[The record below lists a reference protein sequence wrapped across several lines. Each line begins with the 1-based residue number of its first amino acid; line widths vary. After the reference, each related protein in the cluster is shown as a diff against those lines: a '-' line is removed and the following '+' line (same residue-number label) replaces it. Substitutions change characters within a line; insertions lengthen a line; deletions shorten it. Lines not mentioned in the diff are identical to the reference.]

1 MSRKKAGNASLF
13 DALAGLTIIGLGML
27 WLATSDFVLTIKAL
41 FLVMVLLFCV
51 VLFKYLQR
59 RRKLLSSG
67 IAEIDQMSGTMFELL
82 LLETFRKSG
91 YGGKTTQEYGDYG
104 ADLLLVKDNVKYVVQ
119 AKRWN
124 QKIGLK
130 AIQEIVAAIK
140 HYKADKGMVIT
151 NNFFTKNAENLA
163 RSNEIELWDRN
174 KLISFMS
181 QVSGQDLATAIP
193 EEELIEKESNLCP
206 RCGSSLVIRS
216 GSRGKFI
223 GCSGF
228 PKCRYTADYRG
239 AAL

>member
-1 MSRKKAGNASLF
+1 MARKKTGRASLF
-13 DALAGLTIIGLGML
+13 DALAGLTIIGLAML
-27 WLATSDFVLTIKAL
+27 WLKTFDLALTLKAYL
-41 FLVMVLLFCV
+41 LVVV
-51 VLFKYLQR
+51 VLFGVVLFLYLQR

-67 IAEIDQMSGTMFELL
+67 IAEIDKMSGKMFELL

-91 YGGKTTQEYGDYG
+91 YKGKTTQEYGDYG

-124 QKIGLK
+124 QKVSVK

-151 NNFFTKNAENLA
+151 NSGFTKNAENLA
-163 RSNEIELWDRN
+163 RSNQVELWNRN
-174 KLISFMS
+174 KLISFMR
-181 QVSGQDLATAIP
+181 QARDQDVVSTVTV
-193 EEELIEKESNLCP
+193 EEPKAKVNNLCP
-206 RCGSSLVIRS
+206 RCGNKLVIRD

-228 PKCRYTADYRG
+228 PKCRFTTDYR
-239 AAL
+239 